1 MVRTAARPAGSS
13 RSNRLT
19 AAPSR
24 ANSSAVALPI
34 PEAAPVIRA
43 TLPRRTPGPA
53 GARSLVMTL
62 PARQAAGGL
71 AAVDDEDLSG
81 EIGGVVR
88 GQKGEQPG
96 DLLPRGVPPERD
108 LPVHLVGHGVGALGP
123 LHR

>member
-62 PARQAAGGL
+62 PAHQDAGGRAAVHDVELSGEDRRPRRGQEGEPPRHVLRRGL
-71 AAVDDEDLSG
+71 AAE
-81 EIGGVVR
+81 
-88 GQKGEQPG
+88 P
-96 DLLPRGVPPERD
+96 
-108 LPVHLVGHGVGALGP
+108 
-123 LHR
+123 